1 MQSGLLGSNLLFCVV
16 RVARTKLIVLCSK
29 QLSQKGRS
37 NGGTQVVP
45 YLEGSFRNHLSIAD
59 PITDIL
65 TLREFYRA
73 GHKTWFGVGVTSI
86 IFPTVFFLYGNFNIE
101 TDRGQWTAW
110 KCTHVLVLG
119 CNPLLPAWLK
129 LRTLIC

>member
-1 MQSGLLGSNLLFCVV
+1 MAELKWYRILKVLF
-16 RVARTKLIVLCSK
+16 
-29 QLSQKGRS
+29 
-37 NGGTQVVP
+37 GTI
-45 YLEGSFRNHLSIAD
+45 LSIAD

-86 IFPTVFFLYGNFNIE
+86 IFPTLFFLYGNFNIE

-110 KCTHVLVLG
+110 KSTHVLVLG